1 MFTTNQGRPSLFGSL
16 DLLTLCVVG
25 AGVCASQILHPSPL
39 LPLARRGLAYNLL
52 AGDFVEAAY
61 PFMDRDPVLKSSC
74 YFASALSGFLVVR
87 WGLFST
93 AYLPLPLSLVIAEQ
107 GTKGGVGSGALGLAG
122 VATLA
127 FFVPFLVGVLRG
139 KRDKKTL

>member
-1 MFTTNQGRPSLFGSL
+1 MIYQGRPSLFGSL

-25 AGVCASQILHPSPL
+25 GGVCASQILHPSPL

-61 PFMDRDPVLKSSC
+61 PFMDRDGILKASC
-74 YFASALSGFLVVR
+74 YVASALSGLFVVR

-93 AYLPLPLSLVIAEQ
+93 AYLPLPLSLVIAQQ
-107 GTKGGVGSGALGLAG
+107 GTEGGIGSGAMRLAG
-122 VATLA
+122 VAALA

-139 KRDKKTL
+139 KREKKQV